1 MLIAPWRA
9 LLQKTF
15 NELRLIVLWNF
26 ACQSTYWFVLPCSIC
41 FMKEKTN
48 LIFLNIRST
57 NYIRFAL
64 PVQEMKSFRKYVGAG
79 INPVVLAFPIV
90 PDFWSFWIYG
100 NYSFPVIPAFK
111 SAVLRIRGFYPR
123 YRILFF
129 FIPDSGLTRFRDS
142 AGGTGQTLYFHL
154 PWGSFSYLRL
164 PPISKYIPFSSLSPS
179 PCLSPLH
186 RPP

>member
-1 MLIAPWRA
+1 MA

-154 PWGSFSYLRL
+154 P
-164 PPISKYIPFSSLSPS
+164 
-179 PCLSPLH
+179 
-186 RPP
+186 